1 MKSIKCSEIA
11 ETVNGEIIGDGNVSI
26 YNLNRIEFASQGEL
40 TFFSDHKYREF
51 FDKSNATCIIVAK
64 NLDAKPK
71 AGQIFIRV
79 DEPYTAFIKIIK
91 LVEFISEE
99 FTTGI
104 HSSAIVGENSFIDES
119 VFIGPNCVIGN
130 NCRIEEGTII
140 EANCSIQDNVQI
152 GKSNR
157 IYPNVVCYKDIQIG
171 SNCIIHAGAVIG
183 GDGFGFTENQEDGSF
198 TKIPQIGNVIIG
210 DDVEIG
216 CNTTIDRAVV
226 GSTIIGNGVK
236 IDNLCQIGHNCVIE
250 DNTGIAA
257 QTGLAGSTHLG
268 KRVRLG
274 GQVGIAGHLKIGND
288 VTLIAQSGTNK
299 SISEKGVYFGSPAR
313 PQMQAFKIEAVLN
326 SLPQLERDVA
336 KLKKQIK

>member
-26 YNLNRIEFASQGEL
+26 FNLNRIEFASQGEL
-40 TFFSDHKYREF
+40 TFYSDSKFQDSFIH
-51 FDKSNATCIIVAK
+51 SNATCIIVPK
-64 NLDAKPK
+64 TLDKQPE
-71 AGQIFIRV
+71 AGQIFIKV
-79 DEPYTAFIKIIK
+79 DDPYAAFIRIIK
-91 LVEFISEE
+91 LVDFISEE
-99 FTTGI
+99 NSIGI
-104 HSSAIVGENSFIDES
+104 HKSAVVGENTFVDDS
-119 VFIGPNCVIGN
+119 VSIGPNCVIGN

-140 EANCSIQDNVQI
+140 EANCTIQDNVLI
-152 GKSNR
+152 GKNNR

-183 GDGFGFTENQEDGSF
+183 GDGFGFTENSEDGSY

-236 IDNLCQIGHNCVIE
+236 IDNLCQIGHNCVID

-257 QTGLAGSTHLG
+257 QTGLAGSTNLG

-274 GQVGIAGHLKIGND
+274 GQVGIAGHLKIGDD

-299 SISEKGVYFGSPAR
+299 NLPDKGVYFGSPAR
-313 PQMQAFKIEAVLN
+313 PYMQAFKIEAALN
-326 SLPQLERDVA
+326 SLPELAKDVS
-336 KLKKQIK
+336 KLKKGK

>member
-11 ETVNGEIIGDGNVSI
+11 ETVNGEIVGDGNVSI

-40 TFFSDHKYREF
+40 TFYSDHKYKDYFE
-51 FDKSNATCIIVAK
+51 SSEATCIIVAK
-64 NLDAKPK
+64 SLDKSPK
-71 AGQIFIRV
+71 TDQIFIKV
-79 DEPYTAFIKIIK
+79 DDPYAAFIKIIK

-99 FTTGI
+99 TAIGI
-104 HSSAIVGENSFIDES
+104 HKSAVVGENTFIDES
-119 VFIGPNCVIGN
+119 VSIGPNCVIGN

-152 GKSNR
+152 GKNNR

-183 GDGFGFTENQEDGSF
+183 GDGFGFTENKEDGSF

-236 IDNLCQIGHNCVIE
+236 IDNLCQIGHNCVVE
-250 DNTGIAA
+250 ENTGIAA

-274 GQVGIAGHLKIGND
+274 GQVGIAGHLRIGDD

-313 PQMQAFKIEAVLN
+313 PQMQAFKIEAALN
-326 SLPQLERDVA
+326 SLPDLGKEVA
-336 KLKKQIK
+336 KLKKDNK

>member
-26 YNLNRIEFASQGEL
+26 FNLNRIEFASQGEL
-40 TFFSDHKYREF
+40 TFYSDSKFQDSFIH
-51 FDKSNATCIIVAK
+51 SNATCIIVPK
-64 NLDAKPK
+64 TLDKQPE
-71 AGQIFIRV
+71 AGQIFIKV
-79 DEPYTAFIKIIK
+79 DDPYAAFIRIIK
-91 LVEFISEE
+91 LVDFISEE
-99 FTTGI
+99 NSIGI
-104 HSSAIVGENSFIDES
+104 HKSAVVGENTFVDDS
-119 VFIGPNCVIGN
+119 VSIGPNCVIGN

-140 EANCSIQDNVQI
+140 EANCTIQDNVLI
-152 GKSNR
+152 GKNNR

-183 GDGFGFTENQEDGSF
+183 GDGFGFTENSEDGSY

-236 IDNLCQIGHNCVIE
+236 IDNLCQIGHNCVID

-257 QTGLAGSTHLG
+257 QTGLAGSTNLG

-274 GQVGIAGHLKIGND
+274 GQVGIAGHLKIGDD

-299 SISEKGVYFGSPAR
+299 NIPDKGVYFGSPAR
-313 PQMQAFKIEAVLN
+313 PHMQAFKIEAVLN
-326 SLPQLERDVA
+326 NLPELARDVV
-336 KLKKQIK
+336 KLKGK